1 MDFHVWRPSRRL
13 LVVMAGLTLPVCPAQ
28 ADDLYRQNVTQSL
41 SVDRRASRIG
51 DILTVVI
58 VQAAESSTSMQNNSR
73 KATGI
78 LGSLGI
84 GSIDENADLSLD
96 GNYNGRGELRR
107 SESFVT
113 QMTASIT
120 QILPNG
126 DYLIGGQQHLRIN
139 GEETTVQVRG
149 RVRESDIDGEN
160 RVASNR
166 IADAQINYR
175 GKGFVSRSVKPGILQ
190 RIFGFLG
197 LI

>member
-1 MDFHVWRPSRRL
+1 MNFHVSRSSRRL
-13 LVVMAGLTLPVCPAQ
+13 IVIMTGVILPACPVQ
-28 ADDLYRQNVTQSL
+28 ADDLYRQDVTQSL
-41 SVDRRASRIG
+41 GVDQRASRIG

-73 KATGI
+73 KGTGI

-139 GEETTVQVRG
+139 GEETTVEVRG
-149 RVRESDIDGEN
+149 RVRETDIDSEN

-175 GKGFVSRSVKPGILQ
+175 GKGFVSRSAKPGILQ